1 MKVTLRSR
9 HWRLERVIVLLLAL
23 IPLLAASQPCHVT
36 VTTDAPTGPGSLKAA
51 LQQVAM
57 IDGACRIDFGD
68 RDGLFSAPRTI
79 QLDGPLPVIHGEVT
93 IDGFIERLLWRA
105 YGATI
110 SGGGQHRL
118 LEIAPGGSLTL
129 RGVTLREGFGD
140 NGGAIVNHGRLVVDS
155 TSLFDNEAVD
165 TGGAI
170 FSTGATIVV
179 NSTLIGNRARLGGA
193 VANMDGTLR
202 VVHATF
208 HDNVAGKGGALLAF
222 GELSLAN
229 SILSGTGNQ
238 CHNAGDLGE
247 MIHNLIHGD
256 HVACGEPLL
265 TVDPRFERLDYYNGP
280 TMTLSLSGTSP
291 AINLAASEAAVDA
304 HGERLTWDQRGN
316 GDPRFAGGFADLG
329 AFERQGPLPEAI
341 EVNARNDNGLRVC
354 TGQGL
359 NNCPLRAAIELAVA
373 GRHLV
378 PIRFNQRVFDQ
389 PARLILDDVSEF
401 ADVPLVLDG
410 EDRVRLEI
418 EVPGIVAWVARSGV
432 ELIMPEAHTSVEDCD
447 G

>member
-1 MKVTLRSR
+1 MDRSR
-9 HWRLERVIVLLLAL
+9 SGHGRVVSAIVLLLVL
-23 IPLLAASQPCHVT
+23 FPLLAASESCQFT
-36 VTTDAPTGPGSLKAA
+36 VTTDAANGPGSLTTI
-51 LQQVAM
+51 LQQAATA
-57 IDGACRIDFGD
+57 DGVCRIDFGD
-68 RDGLFSAPRTI
+68 RDGHFARPRMI
-79 QLDGPLPVIHGEVT
+79 EIDGPLPMIRGEII
-93 IDGFIERLLWRA
+93 IDGFIDRLLWRA
-105 YGATI
+105 YGVTI

-118 LEIAPGGSLTL
+118 LEVAPGGSLTL
-129 RGVTLREGFGD
+129 RGVTLRDGFGD
-140 NGGAIVNHGRLVVDS
+140 IGGAIINHGRLVVDS
-155 TSLFDNEAVD
+155 SSLFDNEAID
-165 TGGAI
+165 AGGAI
-170 FSTGATIVV
+170 FSTGETIVV
-179 NSTLIGNRARLGGA
+179 NSTLIGNRARRGGA

-208 HDNVAGKGGALLAF
+208 YDNVAGKGGALIAL

-229 SILSGTGNQ
+229 SILSGNGNQ

-247 MIHNLIHGD
+247 MIHNLIHGEHED
-256 HVACGEPLL
+256 CGEPLL

-280 TMTLSLSGTSP
+280 TMTLSLSGASP
-291 AINLAASEAAVDA
+291 AINLAASEAALDA
-304 HGERLTWDQRGN
+304 HGERLVWDQRGN

-354 TGQGL
+354 TGQGQD
-359 NNCPLRAAIELAVA
+359 NCPLKAAIELAVA

-378 PIRFNQRVFDQ
+378 PIRFNDRTFDQ
-389 PARLILDDVSEF
+389 PARLTLDTVTKF

-418 EVPGIVAWVARSGV
+418 EVPCIVAWEARSGV
-432 ELIMPEAHTSVEDCD
+432 ELIMPDVESGLGNCD